1 MLHIS
6 RQIWETPAIVSLI
19 NASVELVLICQLY
32 TTPTHRII
40 HQALCTICRWHSGK
54 WPCGGCLHLA
64 DGLGLFLSAVDE
76 VFDPSQP
83 NPMLYDALVLRC
95 VETRRN
101 ASDVWVKRK
110 KIVLSWTARGSSLTI
125 FIHKNQRNLVGP
137 FVRKRS

>member
-101 ASDVWVKRK
+101 ASDVWVKRE
-110 KIVLSWTARGSSLTI
+110 KIVLSWTARWSFLTI
-125 FIHKNQRNLVGP
+125 LFIRFNVT
-137 FVRKRS
+137 